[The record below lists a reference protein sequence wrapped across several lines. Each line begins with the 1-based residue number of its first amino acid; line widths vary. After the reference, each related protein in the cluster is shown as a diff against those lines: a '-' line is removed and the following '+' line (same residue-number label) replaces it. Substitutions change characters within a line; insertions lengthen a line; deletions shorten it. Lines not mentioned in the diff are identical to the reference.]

1 MLQKEQ
7 TLVSDLSYE
16 NGHFI
21 SIPSHKLFP
30 LIIMQGDIIVF
41 PPYNQID
48 NTLICHDY
56 CHGKKTATVVML
68 LHLETVCFF
77 YFFLGLMCP
86 GNLSQQ
92 SLDCNLKQIF
102 GRSGRSLTGNCSPH
116 ALPNTRHSLS
126 VATDKRHGKQLISH
140 SITHNNFHPAIHES
154 RSSLT
159 HKATGWPH

>member
-1 MLQKEQ
+1 MMWHIILCNVIEEIISNMLQKEQ

-56 CHGKKTATVVML
+56 YHGKKTATVVML

-77 YFFLGLMCP
+77 LFL
-86 GNLSQQ
+86 
-92 SLDCNLKQIF
+92 
-102 GRSGRSLTGNCSPH
+102 
-116 ALPNTRHSLS
+116 
-126 VATDKRHGKQLISH
+126 
-140 SITHNNFHPAIHES
+140 S
-154 RSSLT
+154 RANVSR
-159 HKATGWPH
+159 